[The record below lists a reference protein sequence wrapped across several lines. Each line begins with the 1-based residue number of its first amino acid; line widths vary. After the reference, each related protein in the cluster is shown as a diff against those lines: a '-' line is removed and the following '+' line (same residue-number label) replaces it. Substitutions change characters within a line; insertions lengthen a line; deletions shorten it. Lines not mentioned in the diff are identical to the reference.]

1 MSQPSSSSPH
11 SQPRQPICK
20 SSKGLDVY
28 DVKTS
33 PHRVIGYGP
42 SELPSFRYS
51 VSYEYTDSFYDENN
65 NLIEESTA
73 RVRYFTNELPDEC
86 LSCASSEL
94 RS

>member
-1 MSQPSSSSPH
+1 MSQSP
-11 SQPRQPICK
+11 PLKQPICK

-33 PHRVIGYGP
+33 PHRLIGYGP